1 LSTVIL
7 EILPLRNRIGDIELL
22 IKYCLMQ
29 YKHKYLKSI
38 NHIDESVIAI
48 LKSYNWPGNVR
59 ELFHIVEYALN
70 VIENDTWKIS
80 HLPKYITNSYNESN
94 DKLDNF
100 SYDERPDIFE
110 SDLQYIMDNYESKI
124 LKKVLEHNG
133 YNISRAADS
142 LGIKRQ
148 SLQYRI
154 KKYGIVI

>member
-1 LSTVIL
+1 
-7 EILPLRNRIGDIELL
+7 
-22 IKYCLMQ
+22 MQ

-100 SYDERPDIFE
+100 NYDERPDIFE